1 VSSLPSLHV
10 TARFSIVHPFV
21 QSTSLQ
27 VPLVSQHHF
36 AFPLEFHTHKHSL
49 NPLLAPQSTGAMPI
63 PPLPRVPP
71 KRTHDST
78 SDYVLTRDSVE
89 AFLLAFGDNDYPLP
103 ETVRVLDEIITDYII
118 ETCHE
123 AASVAHHAR
132 RAKIKL
138 DDFKFMLRRDTG
150 KLGRVTDMIETDKE
164 LKRKRK
170 AFDTDEG
177 AVLVEKDEGTNKM
190 SRPRKKEKVAVEES
204 VDGEGETKKKRKKKR
219 DGGGDDASTVRSG

>member
-1 VSSLPSLHV
+1 MTEPRMRL
-10 TARFSIVHPFV
+10 R
-21 QSTSLQ
+21 QKGQ
-27 VPLVSQHHF
+27 Q
-36 AFPLEFHTHKHSL
+36 FPTQDL
-49 NPLLAPQSTGAMPI
+49 
-63 PPLPRVPP
+63 
-71 KRTHDST
+71 
-78 SDYVLTRDSVE
+78 E

-103 ETVRVLDEIITDYII
+103 ETIRVLDEIITDYII

-150 KLGRVTDMIETDKE
+150 KLGRVSEMLETDKE

-177 AVLVEKDEGTNKM
+177 AVLAEKDASGAKAGEAGKEEGKGGKKDGE
-190 SRPRKKEKVAVEES
+190 REGGGDEGERRKK
-204 VDGEGETKKKRKKKR
+204 KKKRR
-219 DGGGDDASTVRSG
+219 EGGAGGGGDDASTVRSA

>member
-1 VSSLPSLHV
+1 MTEPRMRL
-10 TARFSIVHPFV
+10 R
-21 QSTSLQ
+21 QKGQ
-27 VPLVSQHHF
+27 Q
-36 AFPLEFHTHKHSL
+36 FPTQDL
-49 NPLLAPQSTGAMPI
+49 
-63 PPLPRVPP
+63 
-71 KRTHDST
+71 
-78 SDYVLTRDSVE
+78 E

-150 KLGRVTDMIETDKE
+150 KLGRVSEMLETDKE

-177 AVLVEKDEGTNKM
+177 AVLADRERVAERVEA
-190 SRPRKKEKVAVEES
+190 KE
-204 VDGEGETKKKRKKKR
+204 DGEGKGRKEEGEEERRRKKKKKRREGEEGK
-219 DGGGDDASTVRSG
+219 AA

>member
-1 VSSLPSLHV
+1 MRL
-10 TARFSIVHPFV
+10 R
-21 QSTSLQ
+21 QKGQ
-27 VPLVSQHHF
+27 Q
-36 AFPLEFHTHKHSL
+36 FPTQDL
-49 NPLLAPQSTGAMPI
+49 
-63 PPLPRVPP
+63 
-71 KRTHDST
+71 
-78 SDYVLTRDSVE
+78 E

-150 KLGRVTDMIETDKE
+150 KLGRVSEMLETDKE

-177 AVLVEKDEGTNKM
+177 AVMAEKSDRADGAEGGGTKM
-190 SRPRKKEKVAVEES
+190 GRPKKVADAGAGGDGDGEPRKK
-204 VDGEGETKKKRKKKR
+204 KKKKKAA

>member
-1 VSSLPSLHV
+1 
-10 TARFSIVHPFV
+10 
-21 QSTSLQ
+21 
-27 VPLVSQHHF
+27 
-36 AFPLEFHTHKHSL
+36 
-49 NPLLAPQSTGAMPI
+49 M
-63 PPLPRVPP
+63 
-71 KRTHDST
+71 
-78 SDYVLTRDSVE
+78 E

-103 ETVRVLDEIITDYII
+103 ETLRLLDEITTDYII

-150 KLGRVTDMIETDKE
+150 KLGRVSEMLETDKE

-177 AVLVEKDEGTNKM
+177 AVLGKGEKEEDGGKEGKEGRAKKGDAGEDEGRRKKK
-190 SRPRKKEKVAVEES
+190 KKEKKERE
-204 VDGEGETKKKRKKKR
+204 DRG
-219 DGGGDDASTVRSG
+219 

>member
-1 VSSLPSLHV
+1 
-10 TARFSIVHPFV
+10 
-21 QSTSLQ
+21 
-27 VPLVSQHHF
+27 
-36 AFPLEFHTHKHSL
+36 
-49 NPLLAPQSTGAMPI
+49 MPI
-63 PPLPRVPP
+63 PRAPRVPF
-71 KRTHDST
+71 KRTHTST
-78 SDYVLTRDSVE
+78 SQTFLTHGEVE

-123 AASVAHHAR
+123 AASVAHHSR

-150 KLGRVTDMIETDKE
+150 KLGRVSEMLETDKE

-177 AVLVEKDEGTNKM
+177 AVMAEKGGNDAEGTANADAPKM
-190 SRPRKKEKVAVEES
+190 GRPRKVVDVEADGEPKKKKKKKEKGA
-204 VDGEGETKKKRKKKR
+204 RH

>member
-1 VSSLPSLHV
+1 MTEPRMRL
-10 TARFSIVHPFV
+10 R
-21 QSTSLQ
+21 QKGQ
-27 VPLVSQHHF
+27 Q
-36 AFPLEFHTHKHSL
+36 FPTQDL
-49 NPLLAPQSTGAMPI
+49 
-63 PPLPRVPP
+63 
-71 KRTHDST
+71 
-78 SDYVLTRDSVE
+78 E

-103 ETVRVLDEIITDYII
+103 ETIRVLDEIITDYII

-150 KLGRVTDMIETDKE
+150 KLGRVSEMLETDKE

-177 AVLVEKDEGTNKM
+177 AVLAEKDASGAKAGEAGKEEGKGGKKDGE
-190 SRPRKKEKVAVEES
+190 REREGGGDEGERRKK
-204 VDGEGETKKKRKKKR
+204 KKKRR
-219 DGGGDDASTVRSG
+219 EGCAGGGGDDASTVRSA

>member
-1 VSSLPSLHV
+1 MTEVRMRL
-10 TARFSIVHPFV
+10 R
-21 QSTSLQ
+21 QKGQ
-27 VPLVSQHHF
+27 Q
-36 AFPLEFHTHKHSL
+36 FPTQDL
-49 NPLLAPQSTGAMPI
+49 
-63 PPLPRVPP
+63 
-71 KRTHDST
+71 
-78 SDYVLTRDSVE
+78 E

-150 KLGRVTDMIETDKE
+150 KLGRVSDMLETDKE

-177 AVLVEKDEGTNKM
+177 AVLSKGDEGAEKGREREKEKEKEREREKDVGGEKG
-190 SRPRKKEKVAVEES
+190 RKGE
-204 VDGEGETKKKRKKKR
+204 EGEPKKKRKKKDKGVR
-219 DGGGDDASTVRSG
+219 EGGDDASTVRSG

>member
-1 VSSLPSLHV
+1 
-10 TARFSIVHPFV
+10 
-21 QSTSLQ
+21 
-27 VPLVSQHHF
+27 
-36 AFPLEFHTHKHSL
+36 
-49 NPLLAPQSTGAMPI
+49 MPI
-63 PPLPRVPP
+63 PPLPRTVP
-71 KRTHDST
+71 KRNHDST
-78 SDYVLTRDSVE
+78 SSHVLTHSTVE
-89 AFLLAFGDNDYPLP
+89 AFLLAFGDNEYPLP

-150 KLGRVTDMIETDKE
+150 KLGRVSDMLETDKE

-177 AVLVEKDEGTNKM
+177 AVLVEKDEGEGKM
-190 SRPRKKEKVAVEES
+190 GRSKKKERVGVEES
-204 VDGEGETKKKRKKKR
+204 VDAMEEGGKKKRKKKR
-219 DGGGDDASTVRSG
+219 EEDASTVRSG

>member
-1 VSSLPSLHV
+1 
-10 TARFSIVHPFV
+10 
-21 QSTSLQ
+21 
-27 VPLVSQHHF
+27 
-36 AFPLEFHTHKHSL
+36 
-49 NPLLAPQSTGAMPI
+49 M
-63 PPLPRVPP
+63 
-71 KRTHDST
+71 
-78 SDYVLTRDSVE
+78 E

-103 ETVRVLDEIITDYII
+103 ETVRILDEIVTDYII

-150 KLGRVTDMIETDKE
+150 KLGRVSEMLETDKE

-177 AVLVEKDEGTNKM
+177 AVMAEKGTGDADGGANAETTNLTASGKKM
-190 SRPRKKEKVAVEES
+190 GRPRKNPEADA
-204 VDGEGETKKKRKKKR
+204 DGESKKKRKKKDKSGR
-219 DGGGDDASTVRSG
+219 VDDVGDDASTVRSG

>member
-1 VSSLPSLHV
+1 
-10 TARFSIVHPFV
+10 
-21 QSTSLQ
+21 
-27 VPLVSQHHF
+27 
-36 AFPLEFHTHKHSL
+36 
-49 NPLLAPQSTGAMPI
+49 MP
-63 PPLPRVPP
+63 
-71 KRTHDST
+71 T
-78 SDYVLTRDSVE
+78 VE

-150 KLGRVTDMIETDKE
+150 KLGRVSEMLETDKE

-177 AVLVEKDEGTNKM
+177 AVIGKG
-190 SRPRKKEKVAVEES
+190 
-204 VDGEGETKKKRKKKR
+204 DGAGENAGEEGEKNGADSKAKSDAGREDGGAAKKRKSEKSARKKAKADR
-219 DGGGDDASTVRSG
+219 EDASTVRSG

>member
-1 VSSLPSLHV
+1 MP
-10 TARFSIVHPFV
+10 
-21 QSTSLQ
+21 
-27 VPLVSQHHF
+27 
-36 AFPLEFHTHKHSL
+36 
-49 NPLLAPQSTGAMPI
+49 API
-63 PPLPRVPP
+63 LPRVPLP
-71 KRTHDST
+71 PALKKRTT
-78 SDYVLTRDSVE
+78 QFNRPEVE

-150 KLGRVTDMIETDKE
+150 KLGRVSEMLETDKE

-177 AVLVEKDEGTNKM
+177 AVLQKGDAKGEDDEGQ
-190 SRPRKKEKVAVEES
+190 SAAKKGKGGDD
-204 VDGEGETKKKRKKKR
+204 DGERKKKKKKKDKGAKSEKFR
-219 DGGGDDASTVRSG
+219 DDESVA